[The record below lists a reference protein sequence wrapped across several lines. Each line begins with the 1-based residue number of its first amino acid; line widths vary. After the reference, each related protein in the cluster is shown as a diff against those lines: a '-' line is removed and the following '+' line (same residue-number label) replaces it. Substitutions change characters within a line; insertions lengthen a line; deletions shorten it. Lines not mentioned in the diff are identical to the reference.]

1 MINRKWMIRLF
12 LEQRVICYI
21 KVLKFVEFKI
31 IYNDNKVF
39 FYIKIVDYIDIIC
52 GEFIMF
58 V

>member
-1 MINRKWMIRLF
+1 MDDKIVFGVESN
-12 LEQRVICYI
+12 CYI

-52 GEFIMF
+52 CEFIMF